1 VAVAHALHTTRRVRR
16 GERRIGRLG
25 RLCLVA
31 ALAALDSGR
40 RAEIHYREATC
51 ACCGLFGG
59 FLALSLARV
68 GTRPAATATAAR
80 GRSLLVLIVLIVR
93 LASFDRS
100 ILGQRLDLRLQQ
112 RRLRWR
118 ALLDH
123 DWLAYERRI
132 CRAQPCQQA
141 LQRFFF

>member
-1 VAVAHALHTTRRVRR
+1 VAT
-16 GERRIGRLG
+16 
-25 RLCLVA
+25 
-31 ALAALDSGR
+31 LAALDSGR
-40 RAEIHYREATC
+40 RAEIHYREATR

-80 GRSLLVLIVLIVR
+80 GRSLLVLLVL
-93 LASFDRS
+93 FDRS

-118 ALLDH
+118 AFLDH
-123 DWLAYERRI
+123 DWLAYDRRI

>member
-1 VAVAHALHTTRRVRR
+1 
-16 GERRIGRLG
+16 
-25 RLCLVA
+25 VA

-40 RAEIHYREATC
+40 RAEIHYRETARTWRRF
-51 ACCGLFGG
+51 LSG
-59 FLALSLARV
+59 FLGLARMW
-68 GTRPAATATAAR
+68 TRPAATAATA
-80 GRSLLVLIVLIVR
+80 RSRALLVLLVL
-93 LASFDRS
+93 LAGFGSLGARA
-100 ILGQRLDLRLQQ
+100 ILGQRFDLWLQQ

-123 DWLAYERRI
+123 NRLAYGRRI

>member
-1 VAVAHALHTTRRVRR
+1 
-16 GERRIGRLG
+16 
-25 RLCLVA
+25 VA

-40 RAEIHYREATC
+40 RAEIHYREATR
-51 ACCGLFGG
+51 ACCGLFSG

-80 GRSLLVLIVLIVR
+80 GRSLLVLLVLLVLIVR
-93 LASFDRS
+93 LSSFDRS